1 MPIHCVTSKLPVTSS
16 HTKPSHRCPCPLKAS
31 IRSRVSTC
39 IWGSLL
45 RKEYECITDAIRR
58 FQRIFCSTVAGLIP
72 FLVNHCFVQI
82 CLSLLLAR
90 SFAIVVRKIFLGLCA
105 NKENLRRTYILYNI
119 ICLLCMAKQLLWCSR
134 KIEMLKT
141 EEKTGILLSGIQI
154 KSEITL
160 LDMDTLTHKYRPF
173 VRQNGTH
180 NCSNWLLRVFLWC
193 VSFVL
198 EISANGENWKQLQVH
213 IIQMVKRAQSKRC
226 VCEQQQKLDFILLV
240 SR

>member
-82 CLSLLLAR
+82 CLSLAR
-90 SFAIVVRKIFLGLCA
+90 SVFCHCCAKNIPWPLRKQRESSA
-105 NKENLRRTYILYNI
+105 YLYFI
-119 ICLLCMAKQLLWCSR
+119 RLLCMAKQLLWCSR